1 MLLWIVR
8 IRLGN
13 SEESLLLGTLY
24 VLSIVL
30 STVYTILHPML
41 SS

>member
-8 IRLGN
+8 IWLGN

-30 STVYTILHPML
+30 STAYTILNPML